1 MTSNMGVLN
10 NEKRDTHEKMIMM
23 MVSVFVLLSLAACH
37 SVENGNNADEPLSGS
52 EVQSDY
58 NEQTDPSME
67 NVEAEEGGETIM
79 DHSMKITIGE
89 TTLTA
94 TLEDNSSAEA
104 LVEKLKEGDLTL
116 DLEDY
121 GNMEKVGGLGFS
133 LPRNDRQIRTQAGD
147 LILYQGDAFVI
158 YYDTNSWNFTRLGK
172 IDDVTGEELKEIL
185 GNGDVTVVLSLN

>member
-1 MTSNMGVLN
+1 
-10 NEKRDTHEKMIMM
+10 M

-58 NEQTDPSME
+58 NEQTDPGME
-67 NVEAEEGGETIM
+67 NAETEGGGETIM

-104 LVEKLKEGDLTL
+104 LVAKLKEGDLTL
-116 DLEDY
+116 DLSDY

-133 LPRNDRQIRTQAGD
+133 LPRNDQQIRTQAGD

>member
-1 MTSNMGVLN
+1 MGVLN

-58 NEQTDPSME
+58 NEQTDPGME
-67 NVEAEEGGETIM
+67 NAETEGGGETIM

-104 LVEKLKEGDLTL
+104 LVAKLKEGDLTL
-116 DLEDY
+116 DLSDY

-133 LPRNDRQIRTQAGD
+133 LPRNDQQIRTQAGD

-172 IDDVTGEELKEIL
+172 IDDGTGEELKEIH

>member
-1 MTSNMGVLN
+1 MGVLN

-58 NEQTDPSME
+58 NEQTDPGME
-67 NVEAEEGGETIM
+67 NAETEGGGETIM

-104 LVEKLKEGDLTL
+104 LVAKLKEGDLTL
-116 DLEDY
+116 DLSDY

-133 LPRNDRQIRTQAGD
+133 LPRNDQQIRTQAGD

-158 YYDTNSWNFTRLGK
+158 FYDTNSWNFTRLGK

>member
-1 MTSNMGVLN
+1 MKNRMHTKKKIMTMASVLA
-10 NEKRDTHEKMIMM
+10 
-23 MVSVFVLLSLAACH
+23 LLSLAACH
-37 SVENGNNADEPLSGS
+37 REDTGNNAGEPLSGS

-172 IDDVTGEELKEIL
+172 IDGVTGEELKEIL
-185 GNGDVTVVLSLN
+185 GKRR

>member
-1 MTSNMGVLN
+1 MKNRMHTKKKIMTMASVLA
-10 NEKRDTHEKMIMM
+10 
-23 MVSVFVLLSLAACH
+23 LLSLAACH
-37 SVENGNNADEPLSGS
+37 REDTGNNAGEPLSGS

-172 IDDVTGEELKEIL
+172 IDGVTGEELKEIL

>member
-1 MTSNMGVLN
+1 MKNGIPT
-10 NEKRDTHEKMIMM
+10 KKMIMM

-37 SVENGNNADEPLSGS
+37 CVETGNNADEPLSGS

-58 NEQTDPSME
+58 NEQTDPGME
-67 NVEAEEGGETIM
+67 NAETEGGGETIM

-104 LVEKLKEGDLTL
+104 LVAKLKEGDLTL
-116 DLEDY
+116 DLSDY

-133 LPRNDRQIRTQAGD
+133 LPRNDQQIRTQAGD

>member
-1 MTSNMGVLN
+1 MMKNRTSMKKVIMT
-10 NEKRDTHEKMIMM
+10 
-23 MVSVFVLLSLAACH
+23 MVSVFTLLSLAACH
-37 SVENGNNADEPLSGS
+37 NVDTENEAGEPSSGS
-52 EVQSDY
+52 EVQGDY
-58 NEQTDPSME
+58 NEQTDSGME
-67 NVEAEEGGETIM
+67 NAETEEGSEMIM
-79 DHSMKITIGE
+79 DRSMKITIGE

-94 TLEDNSSAEA
+94 TLEDNSSAKA

-116 DLEDY
+116 DLADF

-133 LPRNDRQIRTQAGD
+133 LPRNDKQIRTQAGD

-172 IDDVTGEELKEIL
+172 IDDVTSEELKEIL

>member
-1 MTSNMGVLN
+1 MGVLN

-58 NEQTDPSME
+58 NEQTDPGME
-67 NVEAEEGGETIM
+67 NAETEGGGETIM

-104 LVEKLKEGDLTL
+104 LVAKLKEGDLTL
-116 DLEDY
+116 DLSDY

-133 LPRNDRQIRTQAGD
+133 LPRNDQQIRTQAGD